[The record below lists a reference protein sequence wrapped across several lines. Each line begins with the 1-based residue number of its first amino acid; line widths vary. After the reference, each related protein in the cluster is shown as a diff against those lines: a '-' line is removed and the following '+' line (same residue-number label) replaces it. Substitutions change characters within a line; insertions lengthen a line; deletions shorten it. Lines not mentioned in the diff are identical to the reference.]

1 MTEQAVETH
10 DLIHQPWTPC
20 RELDGTVVELGILP
34 TLGRAHELAGL
45 SGELPTQVFALTRLL
60 LAVLHGALVGPRDLD
75 EWQHLWDAEKL
86 PVKRIA
92 SYLQQHRS
100 RFDLLHPETPF
111 LQVADLRTAKGDTS
125 ELTKLVAD
133 VPNGVPFFTTRQTSD
148 LSLSYAEAARW
159 VVHCQAFDP
168 SGIKTGAVGD
178 LRVKGGR
185 GYPIGVAWSGLLG
198 GVLLEGRTLKETLL
212 LNLIARDFLDYGRDP
227 KIDRP
232 MWEREP
238 VNAAEE
244 MEGGRAPTGPV
255 DLYVWQSRRIR
266 LVADGGRVTRVLI
279 ANGEKL
285 TPQNKQRDEPHTA
298 WRRSEAQEKKPGVS
312 GTVYMPREHDPDR
325 AIWRGLESLLPA
337 LSSRQKGG
345 AASSVAPGILE
356 WLGYLSNEQAVD
368 RNLPV
373 RVRATGMVYG
383 SNSSVVDDVVD
394 DTIALPA
401 LLAERGAGELAGIA
415 RSCVQASDDAVKAV
429 SGLAGDLVAAAG
441 GDGGGRYS
449 RTKERAYSQLDQP
462 FRDWLRTLG
471 PSSVTAGVQTDWHD
485 RAAAVIRGAARELLQ
500 DVPPACWEGRV
511 VRGHL
516 LTAAH
521 AEARFWKSLR
531 AALPFAFPETSDQ
544 PDAARWPPSRE
555 ENPR

>member
-1 MTEQAVETH
+1 MTSGSDAF
-10 DLIHQPWTPC
+10 DLLHEPWVPC
-20 RELDGTVVELGILP
+20 RELDGTVVELGVLRA
-34 TLGRAHELAGL
+34 LGRAHELAGL
-45 SGELPTQVFALTRLL
+45 SGDLPTQVFALTRLL
-60 LAVLHGALVGPRDLD
+60 LAALHGALAGPRDLD
-75 EWQHLWDAEKL
+75 EWQQLWDAEQL
-86 PVKRIA
+86 PVARIA
-92 SYLQQHRS
+92 PYLERHRE

-133 VPNGVPFFTTRQTSD
+133 VPNGVPFFTTRQTEG

-159 VVHCQAFDP
+159 LVHCQAFDP

-178 LRVKGGR
+178 PRVKGGR

-212 LNLIARDFLDYGRDP
+212 LNLIARNFVDYGRDSA
-227 KIDRP
+227 IDRP
-232 MWEREP
+232 VWERDP
-238 VNAAEE
+238 VTAAEE
-244 MEGGRAPTGPV
+244 VEGGRAPTGPV
-255 DLYVWQSRRIR
+255 DLYVWQSRRVR

-285 TPQNKQRDEPHTA
+285 TPQNKMSAEPHTA

-345 AASSVAPGILE
+345 AAPAVAPGILE
-356 WLGYLSNEQAVD
+356 WLGHLSNERAID

-373 RVRATGMVYG
+373 RVRAVGMVYG

-394 DTIALPA
+394 DTLALQA
-401 LLAERGAGELAGIA
+401 LLAERGAEALAGVVK
-415 RSCVQASDDAVKAV
+415 SCVQASDDAAKAV
-429 SGLAGDLVAAAG
+429 GGLAGDLVAAAG
-441 GDGGGRYS
+441 GDGSGSYS
-449 RTKERAYSQLDQP
+449 RTRERVFAQLDQP

-471 PSSVTAGVQTDWHD
+471 PASDTVAAQTDWHD
-485 RAAAVIRGAARELLQ
+485 RAAAVIRAAARELMQ
-500 DVPPACWEGRV
+500 DIPPACWEGRV
-511 VRGHL
+511 VRGNV

-521 AEARFWKSLR
+521 ADARFWKSLR
-531 AALPFAFPETSDQ
+531 AALPFAFPAEPDQ
-544 PDAARWPPSRE
+544 PDAAA
-555 ENPR
+555 

>member
-1 MTEQAVETH
+1 MTPPHLRAF
-10 DLIHQPWTPC
+10 DLVDQPWLPC
-20 RELDGTVVELGILP
+20 RELDGTVVELGILR

-45 SGELPTQVFALTRLL
+45 SGDLPTQVFALTRLL
-60 LAVLHGALVGPRDLD
+60 LAVLHGALAGPRDLD
-75 EWQHLWDAEKL
+75 EWQQLWGAEQL
-86 PVKRIA
+86 PVERIA
-92 SYLQQHRS
+92 PYLERHRG
-100 RFDLLHPETPF
+100 RFDLLHHQTPF

-133 VPNGVPFFTTRQTSD
+133 VPNGVPFFTTRQTAG

-159 VVHCQAFDP
+159 LVHCQAFDP

-178 LRVKGGR
+178 SRVKGGR

-212 LNLIARDFLDYGRDP
+212 LNLIARDFVDYGRDP
-227 KIDRP
+227 TIDRP
-232 MWEREP
+232 VWERDP
-238 VNAAEE
+238 VTASEE
-244 MEGGRAPTGPV
+244 VEGGRAPTGPV
-255 DLYVWQSRRIR
+255 DLYVWQSRRVR
-266 LVADGGRVTRVLI
+266 LVADAGRVTRVLI

-285 TPQNKQRDEPHTA
+285 TPQNKMSAEPHTA
-298 WRRSEAQEKKPGVS
+298 WRRSEAQEKKPGVT

-345 AASSVAPGILE
+345 AAKAVAPGILE
-356 WLGYLSNEQAVD
+356 WLGHLSNERAVD

-373 RVRATGMVYG
+373 RVRAVGMVYG

-394 DTIALPA
+394 DTIALQA
-401 LLAERGAGELAGIA
+401 LLAERGAGALAGVVK
-415 RSCVQASDDAVKAV
+415 SCVEASDDAAKAAG
-429 SGLAGDLVAAAG
+429 GLAGDLVAAAG
-441 GDGGGRYS
+441 GDGSGSYS
-449 RTKERAYSQLDQP
+449 RTRERVFAQLDQP

-471 PSSVTAGVQTDWHD
+471 SASDTVAAQTDWHD
-485 RAAAVIRGAARELLQ
+485 RAADVIRGAARELLQ
-500 DVPPACWEGRV
+500 DIPPACWEGRL

-521 AEARFWKSLR
+521 AEARFWKSLH
-531 AALPFAFPETSDQ
+531 AALPFAFPAEPDQ
-544 PDAARWPPSRE
+544 PDAAA
-555 ENPR
+555 